1 MMVDMMG
8 PKGRGV
14 AVGVSEC
21 TFYSS
26 VATFAKIFAEVRAVR
41 QSRVWLGCKGWWWG
55 GVGAEL
61 SALID
66 LLLGLP
72 LFHNPWH

>member
-41 QSRVWLGCKGWWWG
+41 QSRVWLGCSGWGG
-55 GVGAEL
+55 GVGGERMQGNG
-61 SALID
+61 SGFGIVCPD
-66 LLLGLP
+66 
-72 LFHNPWH
+72 

>member
-26 VATFAKIFAEVRAVR
+26 VATFAKIFAEVRAVG
-41 QSRVWLGCKGWWWG
+41 QSRVWLGCSGWWG
-55 GVGAEL
+55 GVGWERMQGNG
-61 SALID
+61 SGFGIVCPD
-66 LLLGLP
+66 
-72 LFHNPWH
+72 